1 MARTPSLG
9 IFKQQKYKKITIN
22 DGKGQDGQ
30 GTPAGHLSPASTD
43 GLANNAE
50 AVLSF
55 FHVPSESDVFFK
67 AFITTFA
74 ESYNCDWNP
83 DTVFGRTDPIYTFK
97 NTTRS
102 ITLGWKIPAETI
114 SEAYENLAKLQR
126 LSQFLYPNYADL
138 NNSSTVMTQSPLVRV
153 KLMNLLAQSKGPVE
167 AETTQELNATTIF
180 KNYIST
186 NNPSEGLLCVINGMN
201 IVHNLENP
209 DAGVIQMAT
218 NTILP
223 KLIEVNMDISVI
235 HEETLGWNTDNTF
248 KDPNFPYNAILESES
263 DSVMSAGTYE
273 EKIAAR
279 QASERARQQAEQDK
293 ANAAARGYNG
303 MFGKAFKKADARKLA
318 KLNEK
323 VYAGEELSSRQIDK
337 YQYLASAQQGYIAE
351 GKDDQDRAER
361 AQEMLDYLE

>member
-1 MARTPSLG
+1 MGKKAPVNRGSLG
-9 IFKQQKYKKITIN
+9 IFKQQKYKEVTLSN
-22 DGKGQDGQ
+22 GVS
-30 GTPAGHLSPASTD
+30 AGHLSPASTD

-74 ESYNCDWNP
+74 ENYNCDWNP

-114 SEAYENLAKLQR
+114 SEAYENLGKLQK

-138 NNSSTVMTQSPLVRV
+138 GNSSTVMTQSPLVRV

-167 AETTQELNATTIF
+167 AVTSQELNARAIF
-180 KNYIST
+180 QNYIST

-201 IVHNLENP
+201 VIHNLENP
-209 DAGVIQMAT
+209 DVGVVQTAT

-223 KLIEVNMDISVI
+223 KLIDVSVDLAVI
-235 HEETLGWNTDNTF
+235 HEETLGWDTDNTF

-263 DSVMSAGTYE
+263 DSVMSAGSYD

-279 QASERARQQAEQDK
+279 QASERARVKAEQDR
-293 ANAAARGYNG
+293 ANAQARGYNG
-303 MFGKAFKKADARKLA
+303 MFGEAFKKADAKKLRKLS
-318 KLNEK
+318 EK
-323 VYAGEELSSRQIDK
+323 AYAGEELSERQQDK
-337 YQYLASAQQGYIAE
+337 FQYLASAQQGYVAE
-351 GKDDQDRAER
+351 GKTVEERGER
-361 AQEMLDYLE
+361 AKELLDYLE